1 MSIPFFEIGE
11 LATRVGWA
19 LIHSLWQIG
28 GIARL
33 FAVVVRNVDQR
44 SAQARYILGCVAL
57 ACMSSVPIAW
67 FLFAGTSNGLPS
79 AVVSF
84 DVEDSTSSI
93 VRNIA
98 SSPIEAHGDS
108 NQSQAKPNAIRPA
121 TSVAWSPAFK
131 NPAAT
136 SAGGA
141 PTTTTRAHRFNP
153 VRSTAYAWLLG
164 VTLLTIRPLRGLI
177 LAFQLRRLECAP
189 VPEYVDT
196 IVRDLA
202 DRMRMHRVIA
212 LSQSTLTHVPCVIG
226 WFRPLILLPASAV
239 TGLSPDEL
247 RAILAH
253 ELAHIRRHD
262 FVVNLLQIAA
272 ETPFFYHPAVWWV
285 SKFIRQEREH
295 CCDDI
300 ALQVCADTHVY
311 ASALMTIRSIAF
323 SHQAL
328 IPPVAMSAEGGVFS
342 RRIDRILAPRLQAPN
357 VPIRATI
364 FSGLLLLI
372 VFFATQRFQ
381 ESDRALPIVND
392 SSAHEAGHF
401 PSNEEGETR
410 MPEDHSPPP
419 SDGFDEF
426 TATPGGICEA
436 AREGDVATI
445 EWIHKQKPELATV
458 KNPHNWSRTPVL
470 HHWPGAK
477 TPIEIAA
484 AFDRSAA
491 VARLARLVADAADNP
506 VLGYGQT
513 MSIARGLGHEGCM
526 QAVRDDLLARLDENP
541 DLLTEVTE
549 PTLMFWASS
558 QADVPLMKALID
570 RGANIDAAN
579 KDGVRPIHEVIGNE
593 EAVALLIEQGAK
605 SDLWIA
611 AATGDLESAKKFL
624 DEDPS
629 AVNKTFRPDSRVSI
643 GLPLVGAAMHGQ
655 VDMVRLL
662 LDRGADINAKHPTT
676 EFCDQGVAL
685 LWAFER
691 KHYDVVNLLLDR
703 GASDDAWIDGAW
715 SFKHFVTESEHQQ
728 IRDRVLSEEEKN
740 PPPLPSPS
748 FKPWTGILVGNIREL
763 PPPSPGE
770 ALSAIGAALYSHNR
784 DGSYENYKEIITVM
798 LEQGADQNKNMDVSD
813 WDLNNL
819 TYDQKTWA
827 GTLLHWLSTMY
838 LEPVN
843 HSNNPAMPTM
853 AELVELARIFLQ
865 HGADIE
871 ARHPLSNMT
880 PLSLAVEQGH
890 LEYVMFLLEQ
900 GAKVHLDDPSETNPV
915 SIAKRLGFREIARA
929 LSDQ

>member
-1 MSIPFFEIGE
+1 MSIPFFEISE

-19 LIHSLWQIG
+19 LIHSLWQMG
-28 GIARL
+28 GIALL

-57 ACMSSVPIAW
+57 ACMSFVPIAW
-67 FLFAGTSNGLPS
+67 FSFAGSNGLPP
-79 AVVSF
+79 AVIN
-84 DVEDSTSSI
+84 STSSI

-108 NQSQAKPNAIRPA
+108 SQSQARPNAIRPA
-121 TSVAWSPAFK
+121 TSAARPQALK

-136 SAGGA
+136 TVVSAPA
-141 PTTTTRAHRFNP
+141 TITRAHRFNP

-164 VTLLTIRPLRGLI
+164 VALLTIRPLRGLL
-177 LAFQLRRLECAP
+177 LAFQMRRLECYP
-189 VPEYVDT
+189 VPEYVDA

-202 DRMRMHRVIA
+202 DRMGMHRFIA
-212 LSQSTLTHVPCVIG
+212 ISQSALTNIPCVIG

-262 FVVNLLQIAA
+262 FVVNLLQVAV
-272 ETPFFYHPAVWWV
+272 ETLFFYHPAVWWV

-300 ALQVCADTHVY
+300 ALNVCADTHVY
-311 ASALMTIRSIAF
+311 ASALMTVRSIAL
-323 SHQAL
+323 SSQTL
-328 IPPVAMSAEGGVFS
+328 IPTVALSAEGGVFF
-342 RRIDRILAPRLQAPN
+342 RRINRILAPRLQAHN
-357 VPIRATI
+357 VPIRVLML
-364 FSGLLLLI
+364 GCLLLLI
-372 VFFATQRFQ
+372 AFSATQRLR
-381 ESDRALPIVND
+381 ESDRALPIVNEA
-392 SSAHEAGHF
+392 SADEAGHF
-401 PSNEEGETR
+401 PSNEEGEAQ
-410 MPEDHSPPP
+410 MPENHSPPA

-436 AREGDVATI
+436 AREGDVAAI
-445 EWIHKQKPELATV
+445 EWILKQKSELANV

-470 HHWPGAK
+470 HHCPGAK

-484 AFDRSAA
+484 AFDHSAA
-491 VARLARLVADAADNP
+491 VARLAKSVANAAENP
-506 VLGYGQT
+506 VLGYGKT
-513 MSIARGLGHEGCM
+513 MGIARGLGHEGCI
-526 QAVRDDLLARLDENP
+526 QTIRDDLLARLDENP

-549 PTLMFWASS
+549 PTLIFWAAS
-558 QADVPLMKALID
+558 QQDVPLMKALID
-570 RGANIDAAN
+570 RGANIDTAN

-593 EAVALLIEQGAK
+593 EAVALLIEQGAE

-676 EFCDQGVAL
+676 EFCDQGLAL

-728 IRDRVLSEEEKN
+728 LRDRVLSEEEKN
-740 PPPLPSPS
+740 PPPHPSPS
-748 FKPWTGILVGNIREL
+748 FKPWTGIFVGNIREL
-763 PPPSPGE
+763 PPPTPEE
-770 ALSAIGAALYSHNR
+770 ALSAIAAALYSHNR

-813 WDLNNL
+813 WDLNKL

-827 GTLLHWLSTMY
+827 GTPLHWLSTIY

-843 HSNNPAMPTM
+843 HSNNPDMPNM
-853 AELVELARIFLQ
+853 AELVELAGIFLQ

-871 ARHPLSNMT
+871 ARHPLSNLT

-890 LEYVMFLLEQ
+890 LEYVEFLLEQ
-900 GAKVHLDDPSETNPV
+900 GAKVHLDDPTKTNPV
-915 SIAKRLGFREIARA
+915 SITKRLGFREIAKA

>member
-1 MSIPFFEIGE
+1 MSIPFLEISE

-28 GIARL
+28 GIALL
-33 FAVVVRNVDQR
+33 FAVVVRNVNQR

-57 ACMSSVPIAW
+57 ACMSFVPIAW
-67 FLFAGTSNGLPS
+67 FLLAGVSNGLPP
-79 AVVSF
+79 VVVNF
-84 DVEDSTSSI
+84 DVEDSSGSI

-98 SSPIEAHGDS
+98 SSPIEVHGDS
-108 NQSQAKPNAIRPA
+108 SQSQASPNAFEPV
-121 TSVAWSPAFK
+121 TSVASPLALK

-136 SAGGA
+136 SVPSA
-141 PTTTTRAHRFNP
+141 PTSTTRAHRFDP

-164 VTLLTIRPLRGLI
+164 VTLLTIRPLRGLV
-177 LAFQLRRLECAP
+177 LAFRFRRLGCYP
-189 VPEYVDT
+189 VPEYVDA

-202 DRMRMHRVIA
+202 DRMGVRRFIA
-212 LSQSTLTHVPCVIG
+212 ISQSTLTHVPCVIG
-226 WFRPLILLPASAV
+226 LFRPLIMLPASAV

-247 RAILAH
+247 RAIPAH

-262 FVVNLLQIAA
+262 FVVNLLQIAV
-272 ETPFFYHPAVWWV
+272 ETLFFYHPAVWWV

-300 ALQVCADTHVY
+300 ALKVCADTHVY
-311 ASALMTIRSIAF
+311 ASALMTIRSIAL
-323 SHQAL
+323 SHQTL
-328 IPPVAMSAEGGVFS
+328 ILPVALSAEGGVFF
-342 RRIDRILAPRLQAPN
+342 RRINRILAPRLQAPN
-357 VPIRATI
+357 VPIRTLI
-364 FSGLLLLI
+364 LSCLLLL
-372 VFFATQRFQ
+372 VAFSATQRFQ
-381 ESDRALPIVND
+381 ESNRALPNVNEA
-392 SSAHEAGHF
+392 SAHEAGQF
-401 PSNEEGETR
+401 PGHEEGEIQ
-410 MPEDHSPPP
+410 MPENHSPAA
-419 SDGFDEF
+419 SSFDEF

-436 AREGDVATI
+436 ARDGDVARI
-445 EWIHKQKPELATV
+445 DWILKQKPELANV
-458 KNPHNWSRTPVL
+458 KSPHNWSRTPVL

-491 VARLARLVADAADNP
+491 VARLAKSVADAAENP
-506 VLGYGQT
+506 VLAYGKT
-513 MSIARGLGHEGCM
+513 MSIARRLGHEGCV

-541 DLLTEVTE
+541 DLLMEVTE
-549 PTLMFWASS
+549 PTLIFWAAS
-558 QADVPLMKALID
+558 QEDVPLMKALID

-593 EAVALLIEQGAK
+593 EAVALLIEQGAE

-629 AVNKTFRPDSRVSI
+629 AVNKTFRPDSRISL

-662 LDRGADINAKHPTT
+662 LDRGADINAKHPTK
-676 EFCDQGVAL
+676 EFCDKGLAL

-728 IRDRVLSEEEKN
+728 LRDRVLSEEEKN

-763 PPPSPGE
+763 PPPSPEE
-770 ALSAIGAALYSHNR
+770 ALNAIAAALYSHNR

-798 LEQGADQNKNMDVSD
+798 LEQGADQNKNMDISD
-813 WDLNNL
+813 WDLNKL
-819 TYDQKTWA
+819 TYEQKTWA
-827 GTLLHWLSTMY
+827 GTPLHWLSTMY
-838 LEPVN
+838 LKPVN
-843 HSNNPAMPTM
+843 HSNNPDMPTM
-853 AELVELARIFLQ
+853 AEIVELAGIFLQ
-865 HGADIE
+865 HGADLE
-871 ARHPLSNMT
+871 ARHPLSNLT

-890 LEYVMFLLEQ
+890 LEYVKFLLQRE
-900 GAKVHLDDPSETNPV
+900 AKVHLDDPAETNPV
-915 SIAKRLGFREIARA
+915 SIAKCLGFREIAKA